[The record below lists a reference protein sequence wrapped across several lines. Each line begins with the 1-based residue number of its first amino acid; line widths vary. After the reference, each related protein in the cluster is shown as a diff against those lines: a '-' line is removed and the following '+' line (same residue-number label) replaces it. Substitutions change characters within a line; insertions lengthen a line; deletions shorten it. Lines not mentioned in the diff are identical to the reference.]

1 MTENRTYKPI
11 PESRNYTRDELI
23 DAGKLAQIIVS
34 VPSEKRSTFGL
45 MVEAMIMGAEM
56 AERRIATTNTT

>member
-1 MTENRTYKPI
+1 MKTYKPI

-34 VPSEKRSTFGL
+34 VPSEKKVNLRPDGRSNDHG
-45 MVEAMIMGAEM
+45 
-56 AERRIATTNTT
+56 R